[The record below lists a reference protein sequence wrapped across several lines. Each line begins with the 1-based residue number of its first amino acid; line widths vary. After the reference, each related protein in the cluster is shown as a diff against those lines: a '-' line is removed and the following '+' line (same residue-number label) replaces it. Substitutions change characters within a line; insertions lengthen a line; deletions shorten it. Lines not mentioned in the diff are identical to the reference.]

1 QIGSTA
7 LLAMLAL
14 AAAWILALVGALLQ
28 AVTRGWVGRVV
39 SAILRGLEIV
49 ASVAPQ
55 FWLGAVMIMIFAAS
69 LRWLPATSAGNEP
82 AALVMPVI
90 TLAVPIAG
98 FLSQVSR
105 DALDDADA
113 APFTTTARA
122 RGAGESRVLLRHT
135 LRHT

>member
-1 QIGSTA
+1 GSQASEEAVQAAIAQYGFDKPLFVQYLLQLRDIATLQLGDSFAKHRPVTELIGEQIGSTA

-69 LRWLPATSAGNEP
+69 LRWL
-82 AALVMPVI
+82 
-90 TLAVPIAG
+90 
-98 FLSQVSR
+98 
-105 DALDDADA
+105 
-113 APFTTTARA
+113 
-122 RGAGESRVLLRHT
+122 
-135 LRHT
+135 